1 MEVAKDVFLETI
13 DNSPKF
19 RTKFIETQMRDDS
32 ALSKEIAELYDLN
45 LINDVYYLGIMKETF
60 NSKKRT
66 QLKSQEIFFIKKT
79 LICQNFL
86 RLIVKFVS
94 KTNEIDNQFANQ
106 FHHSFYDEKDQVL
119 VERLLNQVSTEYFAN
134 DHNQKTKLN

>member
-19 RTKFIETQMRDDS
+19 RTKFIETQLRDDS
-32 ALSKEIAELYDLN
+32 VLSKELTELYDLN

-66 QLKSQEIFFIKKT
+66 ELKCQEIFFIKKT
-79 LICQNFL
+79 LICQDFF
-86 RLIVKFVS
+86 RLVVVFIN
-94 KTNEIDNQFANQ
+94 KTNEINNQFSNQ
-106 FHHSFYDEKDQVL
+106 FHRSFYDEKDQVL
-119 VERLLNQVSTEYFAN
+119 AERLLNQISSDYFSKN
-134 DHNQKTKLN
+134 HNLRIN

>member
-86 RLIVKFVS
+86 RLIVKFVNE
-94 KTNEIDNQFANQ
+94 TNEIDNQFSHQ
-106 FHHSFYDEKDQVL
+106 FHQSFYTEKDQVL
-119 VERLLNQVSTEYFAN
+119 VERLLEQVSTDYFEN
-134 DHNQKTKLN
+134 NHNQKIN